1 MRKRSSF
8 TLIELLVVIA
18 IIAILAGMLLPSL
31 GKVKET
37 AKQTNCMNNL
47 RQISLAGVM
56 YADAFNGQMALISTA
71 SGKTQR
77 WTHKFPEL
85 GYLPPKDSNL
95 MVCPSAL
102 DAKRRANFADDNVND
117 YVYGSLLTNNCTG
130 SIWLNHPGSLF
141 TRGVNVSKA
150 KKPSSYMVFLDG
162 ADDLMLPYGSI
173 YLDIAAAYR
182 FHLIHNGKGNVA
194 CLDGNVQ
201 SIDANRYFE
210 NAAGMYNS
218 GVENKTVNIYYRNG
232 APFSQSV
239 SSSN

>member
-47 RQISLAGVM
+47 RQISIAAAM

-102 DAKRRANFADDNVND
+102 DAKRSVVADDNVND
-117 YVYGSLLTNNCTG
+117 YVYGSLLTSNCTG
-130 SIWLNHPGSLF
+130 SIWLAHPGSLF
-141 TRGVNVSKA
+141 TRGVDVSKA

-162 ADDLMLPYGSI
+162 ADNLIRPYGSI
-173 YLDIAAAYR
+173 YLDIVADYR
-182 FHLIHNGKGNVA
+182 FHLIHGGKGNVA

-218 GVENKTVNIYYRNG
+218 GVENKTVNIYYKNG
-232 APFSQSV
+232 APLSQSV